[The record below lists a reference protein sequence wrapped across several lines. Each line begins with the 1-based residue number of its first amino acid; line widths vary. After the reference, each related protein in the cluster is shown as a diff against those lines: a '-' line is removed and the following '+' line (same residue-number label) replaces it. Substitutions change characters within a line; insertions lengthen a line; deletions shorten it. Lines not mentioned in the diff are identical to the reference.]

1 MEIGKALGVHYVVAG
16 TVRKLGQTVRLNVSL
31 AETERGQLVWSDRIQ
46 RPFDEILD
54 VIDEITARVAA
65 TVAGRIEQAELAA
78 ARLKRPENM
87 SAYEYYLIGLEHHR
101 LIGVADHHIAEAMQ
115 WFERSM
121 EADAGFAR
129 PVTMHVCAQASLA
142 SFDKD
147 LGEKQVAHALELDP
161 ADPESHRVMGSLKMM
176 GGDFTASRHHHDRA
190 LEMAPNDAYMIG
202 RCAAF
207 YTFAGEPERALALL
221 DRAEALDP
229 FLPVWITEERVA
241 ALYALKRYDEMFCR
255 RSLPAIPDPPHTDLP
270 NGGTDGERRERT
282 GRTVGSAGTGTRP
295 FAVLR
300 IHPYP
305 GIVQRPGDPQRAGQA
320 CLRGWFARGAGSL
333 GTRLLT

>member
-1 MEIGKALGVHYVVAG
+1 
-16 TVRKLGQTVRLNVSL
+16 
-31 AETERGQLVWSDRIQ
+31 
-46 RPFDEILD
+46 
-54 VIDEITARVAA
+54 
-65 TVAGRIEQAELAA
+65 
-78 ARLKRPENM
+78 M

-142 SFDKD
+142 CFDKD
-147 LGEKQVAHALELDP
+147 RGEKQVAHALELDP

-176 GGDFTASRHHHDRA
+176 GGDFKASRHHHDRA

-241 ALYALKRYDEMFCR
+241 ALYVLNRYDEMFAVARALPFQTR
-255 RSLPAIPDPPHTDLP
+255 RTLIYRMAARMAS
-270 NGGTDGERRERT
+270 GESE
-282 GRTVGSAGTGTRP
+282 
-295 FAVLR
+295 
-300 IHPYP
+300 
-305 GIVQRPGDPQRAGQA
+305 RAGQLALQALALDPSLSSEYIPNQEWFKDQAIVSELVKRA
-320 CLRGWFARGAGSL
+320 CAAGLPAAPAHLELASQQRGAL
-333 GTRLLT
+333 V